1 MMTPARNGQSHFDV
15 QYSAPRCFLARGD
28 LEAARFD
35 IAWGGFDDE
44 TVMGDPMD
52 FARIIADLTARGW
65 SRVGDFLAPEEIQA
79 LAAEVRTLSE
89 AGALQPASVGRGPGA
104 GVREEIR
111 RDQIRWLDE
120 HSPTLAET
128 HYWARIEALRGA
140 LNRELFLGL
149 ESFEAH
155 YAVYPPGAFYRRH
168 LDRFATADERSI
180 SCSLYLN
187 EDWEAEDGG
196 ALRLELA
203 EGAVEITPRMNSLV
217 IFRSDEI
224 WHEVRPA
231 ARVRFS
237 LTGWFRRRALR
248 NIF

>member
-1 MMTPARNGQSHFDV
+1 LALGAD
-15 QYSAPRCFLARGD
+15 SATAG
-28 LEAARFD
+28 FD
-35 IAWGGFDDE
+35 IESGGFDDE
-44 TVMGDPMD
+44 AVMDGPTDDLID
-52 FARIIADLTARGW
+52 FARIITDLTSQGW
-65 SRVGDFLAPEEIQA
+65 SLARDFLAPEAIVA
-79 LAAEVRTLSE
+79 LAAEARVLSE

-104 GVREEIR
+104 EVRAEIR

-120 HSPTLAET
+120 GSPTPSEM
-128 HYWARIEALRGA
+128 HYWARIEALRRA

-155 YAVYPPGAFYRRH
+155 YAVYPPGSFYRRH

-187 EDWEAEDGG
+187 ADWKPGDGG
-196 ALRLELA
+196 ELRLDLEH
-203 EGAVEITPRMNSLV
+203 EAVEITPQMNTLV

>member
-1 MMTPARNGQSHFDV
+1 MDDPTDDLIDFACIMTELTAQGWS
-15 QYSAPRCFLARGD
+15 LAR
-28 LEAARFD
+28 
-35 IAWGGFDDE
+35 
-44 TVMGDPMD
+44 
-52 FARIIADLTARGW
+52 
-65 SRVGDFLAPEEIQA
+65 DFLPPGAIMELAAEARA
-79 LAAEVRTLSE
+79 LSEVGVLHPAGVGRGPAAEVR
-89 AGALQPASVGRGPGA
+89 A
-104 GVREEIR
+104 EIR

-120 HSPTLAET
+120 DSPTPAER
-128 HYWARIEALRGA
+128 HYWMRIEALRRA

-187 EDWEAEDGG
+187 ADWKPGDGG
-196 ALRLELA
+196 ELRLDLD
-203 EGAVEITPRMNSLV
+203 GRAVEITPQMNTLV

-231 ARVRFS
+231 ARVRLS

>member
-1 MMTPARNGQSHFDV
+1 LALGAD
-15 QYSAPRCFLARGD
+15 SATAG
-28 LEAARFD
+28 FD
-35 IAWGGFDDE
+35 IKSGGFDDE
-44 TVMGDPMD
+44 AVMDDPPDNLID
-52 FARIIADLTARGW
+52 FARITTDLTSQGW
-65 SRVGDFLAPEEIQA
+65 SFARDFLAPGAIAA
-79 LAAEVRTLSE
+79 LAAEAHALSE
-89 AGALQPASVGRGPGA
+89 AGALQPASVGRGPA
-104 GVREEIR
+104 AEVRAEIR

-120 HSPTLAET
+120 GSPTPAET
-128 HYWARIEALRGA
+128 HFWARIEALRRA

-168 LDRFATADERSI
+168 LDRFVTADERSI

-187 EDWEAEDGG
+187 ADWKPEDGG
-196 ALRLELA
+196 ELRLELDQ
-203 EGAVEITPRMNSLV
+203 ETVEITPQMNTLV

>member
-1 MMTPARNGQSHFDV
+1 MDDPPD
-15 QYSAPRCFLARGD
+15 D
-28 LEAARFD
+28 L
-35 IAWGGFDDE
+35 I
-44 TVMGDPMD
+44 D
-52 FARIIADLTARGW
+52 FARLITDLTSQGW
-65 SRVGDFLAPEEIQA
+65 SLARDFLAPEAIVA
-79 LAAEVRTLSE
+79 LAAEARALSE

-104 GVREEIR
+104 EVRAEIR

-120 HSPTLAET
+120 SSPTPAET
-128 HYWARIEALRGA
+128 HYWARIEALRRT

-155 YAVYPPGAFYRRH
+155 YAVYPPGSFYRRH

-187 EDWEAEDGG
+187 ADWKPGDGG
-196 ALRLELA
+196 ELRLDLA
-203 EGAVEITPRMNSLV
+203 HEAVEITPQMNTLV